1 MSAAQRTALIQHALD
16 LGYMFRQ
23 NMAVK
28 HGLPAPSRAMF
39 PDAEPDPP
47 QPLTLRL
54 ETTQPLATATATANP
69 AEVSQPPAPPT
80 APAAPQPTAN
90 GWAKN
95 AALIAALAAGT
106 GGLGTAAGYFMRPS
120 ESGPTINV
128 QPNDQGLLQW
138 LQENGYHLPDKQPKG
153 KVR

>member
-28 HGLPAPSRAMF
+28 HGLPAPSRAIF
-39 PDAEPDPP
+39 PAAEPDPP
-47 QPLTLRL
+47 PPLTLRL
-54 ETTQPLATATATANP
+54 ETTQPLATANP
-69 AEVSQPPAPPT
+69 AEVTQSPPAV
-80 APAAPQPTAN
+80 AVVPQPAAN

-95 AALIAALAAGT
+95 AALLAALAAGT

-120 ESGPTINV
+120 VSGPTINV

-138 LQENGYHLPDKQPKG
+138 LQEQGYHLPDKQPNG